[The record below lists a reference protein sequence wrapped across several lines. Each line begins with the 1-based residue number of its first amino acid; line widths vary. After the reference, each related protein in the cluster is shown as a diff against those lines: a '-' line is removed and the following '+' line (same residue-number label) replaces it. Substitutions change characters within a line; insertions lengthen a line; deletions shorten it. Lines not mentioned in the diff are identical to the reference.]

1 MLSFEFVQLGR
12 AEADGQ
18 SAEMKRCVMIKSIK
32 YDYII
37 VANYDTL
44 ISKQHQPLKLYLH
57 RCHIIPK
64 LIISLAPYHQYRT
77 MPPKVASF
85 EQEKCVLWRFL
96 NFKVERMQLWV
107 ESMLK

>member
-1 MLSFEFVQLGR
+1 MIQTMLSFELVQLAR
-12 AEADGQ
+12 IKADRQ
-18 SAEMKRCVMIKSIK
+18 SAEMKCYVMIKSIK

-57 RCHIIPK
+57 RCHIILK

-77 MPPKVASF
+77 MPPKIASL
-85 EQEKCVLWRFL
+85 EQ
-96 NFKVERMQLWV
+96 
-107 ESMLK
+107 